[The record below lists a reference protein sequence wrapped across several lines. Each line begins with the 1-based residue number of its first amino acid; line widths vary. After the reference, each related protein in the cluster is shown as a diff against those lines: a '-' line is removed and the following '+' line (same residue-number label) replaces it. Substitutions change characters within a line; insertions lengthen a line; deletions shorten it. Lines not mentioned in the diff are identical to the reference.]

1 MATVLKTVLVEVVAP
16 VGVAAEGLVVA
27 PLKGLAGLVAVHGVG
42 REAFRVAAGQEEDEG
57 YGGDAEDGAEDGA
70 EAAASA

>member
-1 MATVLKTVLVEVVAP
+1 
-16 VGVAAEGLVVA
+16 
-27 PLKGLAGLVAVHGVG
+27 